1 MGITKKLIVVQM
13 GLVLAACS
21 STGEKNTFMSY
32 EDLQTKVRTH
42 EEQWQTAQ
50 VKLDKIDALEAEVA
64 SLKQEKLALEAA
76 NEMPDSSESTMIDV
90 DDSMAATN
98 VAPLVETSSETMD
111 SDSSS
116 MSSEAM
122 SSEAMSSK
130 AMSSETMP
138 AAPLAAATQ
147 DDMNMAQAAPLAST
161 EVSQSS
167 TQATSSAMSNEG
179 YGVQLAAYSNRNEAV
194 RGWQVLMKNDPT
206 AYDGLVPKVN
216 QKDVKGRTMYQL
228 KVGPFLQKSFSV
240 DFCMMLKEKGKDCM
254 VTQYNGEA
262 F

>member
-64 SLKQEKLALEAA
+64 ALKQEKLALEAA

-98 VAPLVETSSETMD
+98 VAPLVETSPDTMAPMATD
-111 SDSSS
+111 STS

-122 SSEAMSSK
+122 SSEAM
-130 AMSSETMP
+130 P
-138 AAPLAAATQ
+138 AAPLAAVTE

-161 EVSQSS
+161 EESQAS
-167 TQATSSAMSNEG
+167 TQATNSAMSNDG

-206 AYDGLVPKVN
+206 AYDGLVPKIN